1 MNTVSQLRKEGAKV
15 RVAHKRY
22 SYNYKTMEDLYFSN
36 ELGGP
41 DRHPKGGETIVQISL
56 PDGRYLEGVAKCSL
70 SDSYNRKVGVNIAL
84 GRALKN
90 L

>member
-1 MNTVSQLRKEGAKV
+1 MLKSASPTNAIVTITKRWRIFILAMNW
-15 RVAHKRY
+15 
-22 SYNYKTMEDLYFSN
+22 
-36 ELGGP
+36 GGP